1 MLKKV
6 KEFSH
11 RLPDKKRYFE
21 FITALL
27 TIPVMLTVLIT
38 NLNNI
43 NSQKA
48 LQKQTQTVPS
58 PTAVQPQITK
68 AAEKQSTS
76 ASGKPLTPTPT
87 PDPVQCKREIGPV
100 SIVNPEQNETV
111 TADPV
116 CIDIARE
123 GTNYCAVVW
132 SYRIN
137 GGAWSDFTDKSIC
150 LYSLSPGSK
159 HLELRVK
166 SVVTGGER
174 VMERTFSVADTA
186 ISPTPIVST
195 SSAILQ
201 TESQ

>member
-11 RLPDKKRYFE
+11 QLPDKKRYFE

-43 NSQKA
+43 KSQK
-48 LQKQTQTVPS
+48 S
-58 PTAVQPQITK
+58 VQNQSQITPTLSVTPPQTTK
-68 AAEKQSTS
+68 EAEKKSGS
-76 ASGKPLTPTPT
+76 VSGKTPTPTLT

-100 SIVNPEQNETV
+100 SVVSPEQNETV
-111 TADPV
+111 NKDPV

-123 GTNYCAVVW
+123 GASYCAVVW

-137 GGAWSDFTDKSIC
+137 GSSWSDYTDKSIC
-150 LYSLSPGSK
+150 LYSLSPGTK
-159 HLELRVK
+159 QLELRVK
-166 SVVTGGER
+166 SVVTGEER
-174 VMERTFSVADTA
+174 ILERTFSIAGTTMT
-186 ISPTPIVST
+186 PTPTTST
-195 SSAILQ
+195 SSATLQ
-201 TESQ
+201 TDTQ